1 MEPGLTSHL
10 LDSKP
15 LWPVAFALPDVFT
28 KGQHRLVSAQGK
40 QTPGVNALRKKCG
53 SVTIPGEAD
62 TASSW
67 WNQAGCKEEATFSLG
82 FLDGM
87 YSAEGEDVAEER
99 ATEAFWGAGA
109 SVQVVWGARVWAAWG
124 EDLMT
129 VG

>member
-1 MEPGLTSHL
+1 MFSPR
-10 LDSKP
+10 DSTGWWALRVNKP
-15 LWPVAFALPDVFT
+15 
-28 KGQHRLVSAQGK
+28 Q
-40 QTPGVNALRKKCG
+40 GVNALRKKCG

-129 VG
+129 IG